1 MERRASGVLLVF
13 LSAVGFGTLG
23 IFGRVTVSAELALP
37 TLLLFRFVFA
47 AAIVWAL
54 LRVRARRRKREREQ
68 EEGWGRE
75 WNFGTGPRD
84 GLGGRL
90 LLVELGLGVVY
101 GGMTIA
107 FFESLAWLSA
117 GVATLLLY
125 TYPVLVAV
133 VATGVLDESVTVP
146 KALALGCTVSGVGL
160 IAGLDGLAL
169 SALGVAL
176 VGLASIGYATY
187 AIGTR
192 AMAGHVPPLVHSGYV
207 LLGAA
212 ATIAPYGLLEG
223 TLSLPATGTAWG
235 LIGGITLVATVVPL
249 LAFNEGLARIEAS
262 SASIVSTA
270 EPLTTVVLG
279 TLLLGES
286 ADPRDRPRRGRDPS
300 GRFAHHAARSDAGPR
315 PEPTDRSR
323 SARDRKR
330 DRAARRYLMF
340 DILTRR
346 KRRGIPLSG
355 NPAAYCRRHGRW

>member
-23 IFGRVTVSAELALP
+23 IFGRVTVSAELSLP

-54 LRVRARRRKREREQ
+54 LRVRARKQGRKREREQ

-125 TYPVLVAV
+125 TYPVSVAV

-212 ATIAPYGLLEG
+212 AMIVPYGLLEG

-235 LIGGITLVATVVPL
+235 LIGGITLVATVIPL

-279 TLLLGES
+279 TVLLGEVLTPS
-286 ADPRDRPRRGRDPS
+286 VLLGGAAILFGVVLTTPLGRTL
-300 GRFAHHAARSDAGPR
+300 GRARSR
-315 PEPTDRSR
+315 PTDRS
-323 SARDRKR
+323 S
-330 DRAARRYLMF
+330 
-340 DILTRR
+340 
-346 KRRGIPLSG
+346 SG
-355 NPAAYCRRHGRW
+355 TESESETERPADT

>member
-23 IFGRVTVSAELALP
+23 IFGRVTVSAELSLP

-54 LRVRARRRKREREQ
+54 LRVRARKQGRKREREQ

-90 LLVELGLGVVY
+90 LLAELGLGVVY

-169 SALGVAL
+169 SVFGVAL

-279 TLLLGES
+279 TVLLGEVLTPS
-286 ADPRDRPRRGRDPS
+286 VLLGGAAILFGVVLTTPLGRTL
-300 GRFAHHAARSDAGPR
+300 GRARSR
-315 PEPTDRSR
+315 PTDRS
-323 SARDRKR
+323 S
-330 DRAARRYLMF
+330 
-340 DILTRR
+340 
-346 KRRGIPLSG
+346 SG
-355 NPAAYCRRHGRW
+355 TESESETERPADT